1 MTWKLGVTQ
10 WCLPCA
16 AEDCVE
22 AAASL
27 GLQAVQ
33 VDLGAAEA
41 GYPMQDTALQQRL
54 LADAARYGVKI
65 VSVVLNDLCKNGFVH
80 GPDDPRCETAYR
92 TMTCG
97 IETAARMGVPSVCLP
112 SFFDNRIAG
121 AEGYARTVAA
131 LRYLCGLGAARG
143 VTVYTENVLG
153 ADALARL
160 FRDVGCANLRLLFD
174 SQNYSFMAG
183 LDAVPVFEAAK
194 THVGDFLHVKDGVD
208 ALGSAP
214 LGSGSSGFERTLH
227 ALVSGGFR
235 GYYILENKYASMEA
249 AADEIAVL
257 RAMLDRAAQA

>member
-16 AEDCVE
+16 AEDWWRPPRRL
-22 AAASL
+22 ASAGGTGGL
-27 GLQAVQ
+27 GRGGGGLSHAGRRAPATSAGGR
-33 VDLGAAEA
+33 GA
-41 GYPMQDTALQQRL
+41 LR
-54 LADAARYGVKI
+54 VKI

-80 GPDDPRCETAYR
+80 SPDDPRCETAYR
-92 TMTCG
+92 TMACG

-131 LRYLCGLGAARG
+131 LRYLCGLGAAWG

-194 THVGDFLHVKDGVD
+194 THVGT
-208 ALGSAP
+208 SC
-214 LGSGSSGFERTLH
+214 
-227 ALVSGGFR
+227 
-235 GYYILENKYASMEA
+235 M
-249 AADEIAVL
+249 
-257 RAMLDRAAQA
+257 